1 VTRHR
6 RLLALL
12 QTSSFALSLAGPILM
27 ALVGFTVF
35 AAEVGQGSELR
46 LLLGVKSGQCHACC

>member
-1 VTRHR
+1 MHR

-35 AAEVGQGSELR
+35 AAEVGSGSR
-46 LLLGVKSGQCHACC
+46 LLSGVQPGQIQVHC